1 MRVRAWCCSGL
12 HRCNHYTQDR
22 SRFAARPCRNADS
35 CTYPETGRRGQAAQ
49 FALCAQLI
57 RLICPSEP
65 LTTDTHDRGILI
77 AERYG
82 FSVYD
87 TLIVASARL
96 SGGET
101 LVLRGHAGWARGR
114 RTGANLIHSKRSRR
128 QRLEPAT
135 PSPCLATGIPLL
147 LHGSDDQRAE
157 RVIFDERSA
166 VAEDR
171 ALAWTLHNLQ
181 EIEDR
186 RAVPLQATRQALV
199 DKRGGLCGRS
209 TSSVAASWWQP
220 SKMQT
225 VSASQKTP

>member
-87 TLIVASARL
+87 ALIVASARL

-171 ALAWTLHNLQ
+171 ALA
-181 EIEDR
+181 
-186 RAVPLQATRQALV
+186 
-199 DKRGGLCGRS
+199 
-209 TSSVAASWWQP
+209 
-220 SKMQT
+220 
-225 VSASQKTP
+225 

>member
-101 LVLRGHAGWARGR
+101 LVLGGHAGWARGR
-114 RTGANLIHSKRSRR
+114 RTGRNAINSKRSRW

-135 PSPCLATGIPLL
+135 PSPCFATGVPLL
-147 LHGSDDQRAE
+147 LHGSDDQRTE

-171 ALAWTLHNLQ
+171 ALAWTLYNLP

-186 RAVPLQATRQALV
+186 RAVLLQATRQALV
-199 DKRGGLCGRS
+199 DRRGGLCGRS

-220 SKMQT
+220 NKTQT
-225 VSASQKTP
+225 ASASRKTP

>member
-1 MRVRAWCCSGL
+1 MRVQAWCCAGL
-12 HRCNHYTQDR
+12 HRCNRYTQDR
-22 SRFAARPCRNADS
+22 GRGPTHRNADS
-35 CTYPETGRRGQAAQ
+35 CTYPATGRRGQAAH
-49 FALCAQLI
+49 FALCGQMI

-65 LTTDTHDRGILI
+65 LTSDTHDRGILI

-87 TLIVASARL
+87 ALIVTSARL
-96 SGGET
+96 SGGEA

-128 QRLEPAT
+128 QRHEPAT
-135 PSPCLATGIPLL
+135 PSPCLATGIPPL

-157 RVIFDERSA
+157 RIIFDERSG

-171 ALAWTLHNLQ
+171 ELPRTLYNLP

-186 RAVPLQATRQALV
+186 REVPLQATRQALV
-199 DKRGGLCGRS
+199 DKRDGLCGRS

-220 SKMQT
+220 SKTQT